1 MSCTSVP
8 FTGES
13 NRTAEPVNRGQAGE
27 PLGRAHSTGGW
38 LHIQHYFIQE
48 QGFYWSWVLFVI
60 GTGLAWMI
68 MIITPK

>member
-1 MSCTSVP
+1 MSFFKALIPGAILTFVV
-8 FTGES
+8 
-13 NRTAEPVNRGQAGE
+13 AM
-27 PLGRAHSTGGW
+27 LMGRAHSTGGW

-48 QGFYWSWVLFVI
+48 QGFYWSWVLFAI